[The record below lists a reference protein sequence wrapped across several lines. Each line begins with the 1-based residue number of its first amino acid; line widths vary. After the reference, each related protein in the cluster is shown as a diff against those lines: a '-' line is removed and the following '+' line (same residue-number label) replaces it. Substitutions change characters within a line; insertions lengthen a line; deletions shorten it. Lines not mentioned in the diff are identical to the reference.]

1 MLKTS
6 ASIEYEN
13 AYGKIKSQDVNAD
26 NSRGGRGGE
35 IHKRIGHVLRK
46 TTRLNNSIVEGKP
59 G

>member
-26 NSRGGRGGE
+26 NSRGGGE
-35 IHKRIGHVLRK
+35 VKYING
-46 TTRLNNSIVEGKP
+46 
-59 G
+59 